1 MTELLII
8 PDKGEL
14 KTYPVLLLA
23 IMLLFII
30 ANSLNQGL
38 DTVTL
43 AALGFIV
50 VLIALMFWNL
60 YVASKTRILINKTT
74 KQIEVISYS
83 FFGTR
88 QESSYPIMYFGS
100 IRSYIS
106 FGGGARNVVEL
117 ITNDGNR
124 SLHLSSFLPHG
135 GKKLWSLKMETENPE
150 AENLVMTVANFI
162 PVQNLGFVGHQF
174 GKFPI
179 EIKEDN
185 FIKNMFK

>member
-30 ANSLNQGL
+30 ANYLNKGL
-38 DTVTL
+38 DTATL
-43 AALGFIV
+43 AALGFII

-60 YVASKTRILINKTT
+60 YMASKTRILINKAT
-74 KQIEVISYS
+74 KQIEVISYG

-106 FGGGARNVVEL
+106 FGGSARNIVEL

-135 GKKLWSLKMETENPE
+135 GKKFWSLKMETENPE

-162 PVQNLGFVGHQF
+162 PVENLGFVGHQF